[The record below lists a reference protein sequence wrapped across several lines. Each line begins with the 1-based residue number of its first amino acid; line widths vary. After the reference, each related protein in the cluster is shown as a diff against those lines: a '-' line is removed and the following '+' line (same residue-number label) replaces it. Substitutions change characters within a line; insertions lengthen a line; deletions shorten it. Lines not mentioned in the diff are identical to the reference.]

1 MIAPYYSKPCRAVF
15 VELKNLVLKTSPKG
29 IRIPSNDFKSIL
41 YCNATAEYHCGRIT
55 RDEYHTRLA
64 SDFHYSKLEIKET
77 FASLQSTL
85 SVNHD
90 FVASLAQLKAQYGNS
105 LELYAT
111 ANLSQ
116 EDYQAV
122 QALDIDWSPFSK
134 VFVSCEIGAQK
145 PELRFYKAILEQVG
159 LRPHEVILVDDDPDN
174 VLAAMSL
181 GIEGVLCPSMPVI
194 QTIVKLF
201 DYDTI
206 GRAKRFLRN
215 EAGNCYSVTDTGV
228 TVKENFAQLLLLEL
242 TGDRTAPR
250 SPVLTQRDFPNDMD
264 TTSIALTV
272 LNRDPVIAHQ
282 VMDSILLYRTCDGL
296 VQTFFSEFKNRV
308 DPVVCCNVLNLFYQ
322 YGRGSELSET
332 LNWVEQVLRRRAYI
346 NGTCYY
352 PKPEAFF
359 YFLSRFLR
367 RLKGADRDRHARLA
381 QILAQRLQER
391 IGIEVDD
398 ASLAMRL
405 IALNDVGMRD
415 RIGLETLI
423 RSQREDGGWAMGT
436 LYQYY
441 SKRLQIGNR
450 ATCTALAIEAITRC
464 QDWLNDEDGPVQ
476 STYCDPDYR
485 ENRAVGSRYP
495 SEFYCDIL
503 EACCV
508 SSV

>member
-1 MIAPYYSKPCRAVF
+1 MIAPYYSKPYRAVF

-90 FVASLAQLKAQYGNS
+90 FVASLAQLKAQYGNN

-122 QALDIDWSPFSK
+122 QALDMDWSPFSK

-206 GRAKRFLRN
+206 GRAKSFLRN

-242 TGDRTAPR
+242 TGD
-250 SPVLTQRDFPNDMD
+250 
-264 TTSIALTV
+264 
-272 LNRDPVIAHQ
+272 
-282 VMDSILLYRTCDGL
+282 
-296 VQTFFSEFKNRV
+296 SEFKNRV

-495 SEFYCDIL
+495 SDLWWAGLVNQLTEGRAIL
-503 EACCV
+503 RNLIRV
-508 SSV
+508 LL